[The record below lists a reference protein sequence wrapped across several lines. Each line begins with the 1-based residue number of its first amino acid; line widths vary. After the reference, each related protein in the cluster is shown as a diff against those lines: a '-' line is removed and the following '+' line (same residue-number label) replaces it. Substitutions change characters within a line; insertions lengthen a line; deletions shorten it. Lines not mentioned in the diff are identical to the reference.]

1 MLALMG
7 MSGWGNPSAR
17 ARFYA
22 DAKRQKTRAF

>member
-1 MLALMG
+1 